1 MANGRINTII
11 GLDPAGPLFTVGN
24 PGGRLDAADAVYV
37 EAIHTNGPSFSIV
50 GSGIGAPIA
59 HVDFF
64 PNGGQ
69 AQPGCSTAGCSHSR
83 AVEFYCK

>member
-1 MANGRINTII
+1 MTSLLSKAHVAGHIGKNVANGRINTII

-50 GSGIGAPIA
+50 GSGIGAPIGHA
-59 HVDFF
+59 DFF
-64 PNGGQ
+64 P
-69 AQPGCSTAGCSHSR
+69 
-83 AVEFYCK
+83 